1 MNFLQALATL
11 YGCVLFAEVFLH
23 LNRDNP
29 VRHLFLA
36 FYAYMLCLSLQ
47 MSPHMP
53 PVEMEPLSVTL
64 ANKLADHLS
73 MCEHCFVSYMEL
85 RNHTRGEII

>member
-11 YGCVLFAEVFLH
+11 YGCALFAQVFLH
-23 LNRDNP
+23 FNRDNP

-36 FYAYMLCLSLQ
+36 LYGYMLCLYL
-47 MSPHMP
+47 HMP
-53 PVEMEPLSVTL
+53 PVDIEPLSDTL

-73 MCEHCFVSYMEL
+73 MCEQCFVSYMEL
-85 RNHTRGEII
+85 RNHTRGEIM

>member
-1 MNFLQALATL
+1 MNFLQALATM
-11 YGCVLFAEVFLH
+11 YGFALFAQVFLYI
-23 LNRDNP
+23 NRDNP

-36 FYAYMLCLSLQ
+36 LYVYMLCLYLQ
-47 MSPHMP
+47 SSH
-53 PVEMEPLSVTL
+53 VDIERDPLSVTL

-85 RNHTRGEII
+85 RNHTRGEVV

>member
-11 YGCVLFAEVFLH
+11 YGCVLFAQIFLH
-23 LNRDNP
+23 FNRDNP

-36 FYAYMLCLSLQ
+36 LYGYMLCLYLQ
-47 MSPHMP
+47 MSP
-53 PVEMEPLSVTL
+53 VDIEKGPLSDTL

-85 RNHTRGEII
+85 RNHTRGEIV